1 MRLFCW
7 PKILLDT
14 KVNTNSACL
23 KPNSASFGLWKGLRH
38 FRNTKQSRV
47 EAPCRVF
54 TAGRHGELN
63 VMDSADRAF
72 GHRRIVADRIQLGHG
87 CNPPVN
93 VCELAKAG
101 ILGSNLEKRRLVM
114 S

>member
-1 MRLFCW
+1 MRLLCR

-14 KVNTNSACL
+14 KVNANNACL

-38 FRNTKQSRV
+38 FRNTKQSGV
-47 EAPCRVF
+47 EAPGRVF
-54 TAGRHGELN
+54 TARRHCKLN

-72 GHRRIVADRIQLGHG
+72 GHRRIVADRVQLGEKLRG
-87 CNPPVN
+87 FAGETGAILTMAVN

-101 ILGSNLEKRRLVM
+101 I
-114 S
+114 

>member
-14 KVNTNSACL
+14 KVNTNSARL

-54 TAGRHGELN
+54 TARRHGELN

-72 GHRRIVADRIQLGHG
+72 GGIWRHLAGSHRR
-87 CNPPVN
+87 
-93 VCELAKAG
+93 
-101 ILGSNLEKRRLVM
+101 RRQPRGGRVDDQ